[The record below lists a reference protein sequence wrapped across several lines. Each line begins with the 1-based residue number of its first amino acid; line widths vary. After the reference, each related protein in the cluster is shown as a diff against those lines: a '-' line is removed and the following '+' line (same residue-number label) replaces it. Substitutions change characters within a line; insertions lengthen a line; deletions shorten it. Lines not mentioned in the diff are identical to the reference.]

1 MSNIFGQLE
10 DTRRLADSE
19 ARDRAT
25 LLGKFRSLE
34 ADLERL
40 KEKIEAENEAKADIQ
55 KAMSKALAETQIW
68 KAKFNTEALARIEDL
83 ENARGKLLVSLLLK
97 ANITFFSI
105 SNGIQF
111 FGCFFYSICNRIFPP
126 FKSQS
131 RCLLLYKIR
140 PESTKQ
146 RIA

>member
-1 MSNIFGQLE
+1 MSVCTLVISDGQLE

-55 KAMSKALAETQIW
+55 KAMARAQAEAQVGV
-68 KAKFNTEALARIEDL
+68 KS
-83 ENARGKLLVSLLLK
+83 SL
-97 ANITFFSI
+97 
-105 SNGIQF
+105 
-111 FGCFFYSICNRIFPP
+111 CVVCPW
-126 FKSQS
+126 
-131 RCLLLYKIR
+131 
-140 PESTKQ
+140 E
-146 RIA
+146 

>member
-1 MSNIFGQLE
+1 MSYIFGQLE

-55 KAMSKALAETQIW
+55 KAMARAQAEAQASMKRALNLHSAI
-68 KAKFNTEALARIEDL
+68 
-83 ENARGKLLVSLLLK
+83 GV
-97 ANITFFSI
+97 
-105 SNGIQF
+105 GI
-111 FGCFFYSICNRIFPP
+111 I
-126 FKSQS
+126 
-131 RCLLLYKIR
+131 
-140 PESTKQ
+140 
-146 RIA
+146 

>member
-1 MSNIFGQLE
+1 ME
-10 DTRRLADSE
+10 DTRRLADAE

-25 LLGKFRSLE
+25 LVGKFKSLE
-34 ADLERL
+34 TDLERL
-40 KEKIEAENEAKADIQ
+40 REKLEMENEAKADIQ

-111 FGCFFYSICNRIFPP
+111 FGWFFLFNL
-126 FKSQS
+126 QS
-131 RCLLLYKIR
+131 YFSPSSHNHVVSFIYGIR
-140 PESTKQ
+140 PE
-146 RIA
+146 

>member
-1 MSNIFGQLE
+1 MSDAMPSRVLFNIFGQLE

-55 KAMSKALAETQIW
+55 KAMARAQAEAQASKRALNLHSAI
-68 KAKFNTEALARIEDL
+68 
-83 ENARGKLLVSLLLK
+83 GV
-97 ANITFFSI
+97 
-105 SNGIQF
+105 GI
-111 FGCFFYSICNRIFPP
+111 I
-126 FKSQS
+126 
-131 RCLLLYKIR
+131 
-140 PESTKQ
+140 
-146 RIA
+146 